1 VIALGWK
8 GGPIFPLMFIS
19 GALAVAA
26 GDALGIEGLALYAGG
41 VVGAVAGGLRSMVL
55 GVLVA
60 LLVVPSSLLLP
71 MVAGAAGA
79 GLVLGG
85 ERHLIRGHTVG

>member
-1 VIALGWK
+1 
-8 GGPIFPLMFIS
+8 
-19 GALAVAA
+19 
-26 GDALGIEGLALYAGG
+26 
-41 VVGAVAGGLRSMVL
+41 MVL

-60 LLVVPSSLLLP
+60 LLVVPSSLLLL

-85 ERHLIRGHTVG
+85 ERHLIRGQTAG